1 MFKSLPKTIVL
12 AIFLIKSLDLR
23 EGLSLVQELNYLWRE
38 FNIRVRIIPKIEY
51 FTVCFSYKDKQLKQI
66 KTDRLKDIIKISEEI
81 KKQRCE
87 KEGDFIVNIFHKS
100 KHCLSA
106 PMKVNF
112 CKYIKKITESFF
124 IISLKS

>member
-23 EGLSLVQELNYLWRE
+23 EGLRLVQELNYLWRE

-51 FTVCFSYKDKQLKQI
+51 FTVCFSYKDNQLKQV

-81 KKQRCE
+81 KKQRCK
-87 KEGDFIVNIFHKS
+87 KEG
-100 KHCLSA
+100 C
-106 PMKVNF
+106 
-112 CKYIKKITESFF
+112 
-124 IISLKS
+124 

>member
-23 EGLSLVQELNYLWRE
+23 EGLSLVQELSYLWRE

-51 FTVCFSYKDKQLKQI
+51 FMVCFSYKDKQLKQI

-87 KEGDFIVNIFHKS
+87 KEG
-100 KHCLSA
+100 C
-106 PMKVNF
+106 
-112 CKYIKKITESFF
+112 
-124 IISLKS
+124 